1 MADSKKTSLV
11 PEQQTGKA
19 IDAVSAVKL
28 SNEEMAK
35 EFFKIV
41 KSRLQDV
48 NNWGKIAGNLSA
60 SFQLVDNDG
69 IEIQRSAQKGDYF
82 KIDIPGPGNK
92 TGEGYDWVQIED
104 IQSISLPDM
113 EHFGFRVRPTDNP
126 QSNRQDIAHFYSR
139 ESTSTFTVT
148 RKGNKVTAG
157 IYDRNTKPNKDANFT
172 ADKIR
177 DAVVGT
183 AGVISLSR
191 IQWKNL
197 TDGLLNIEQLDSN

>member
-1 MADSKKTSLV
+1 MTDLKKTSLI

-19 IDAVSAVKL
+19 IDAVSSVKL
-28 SNEEMAK
+28 GNEEMAK

-41 KSRLQDV
+41 KNRLQDV
-48 NNWGKIAGNLSA
+48 NSWREIAGNLSA

-69 IEIQRSAQKGDYF
+69 IDIQRNARKGDYF

-172 ADKIR
+172 TDKIR

-197 TDGLLNIEQLDSN
+197 TDGLLNIEQMK